1 MNHLLLELEEDLYQE
16 LEALANKQDITMS
29 NVITK
34 LLELHLLHAVEHTKA
49 WDGYWDEVNGYSDEA
64 YDYDIL

>member
-1 MNHLLLELEEDLYQE
+1 METLKFELEENLYQE
-16 LEALANKQDITMS
+16 LETLANKQDTTIT

-34 LLELHLLHAVEHTKA
+34 LLEMHLLDNTEPTKT
-49 WDGYWDEVNGYSDEA
+49 WDGYWDEVNGYSDED